1 MSAADTIFALSSG
14 APPCAIAIVRISG
27 NSAFAAVK
35 RLAGRIPKPRRASL
49 AVLRDADGQILDQA
63 LLLLF
68 PGPDSATGE
77 DLAELHLHGGRAVI
91 RSVEAALAAMPELRA
106 AEAGEF
112 TKRAFLHGRLDLN
125 EAEGLS
131 DLLTAETEHQRRAAV
146 NMFGGAFSREIE
158 SWRSEL
164 LRISALTEAELD
176 FSDEDDVDPQNG
188 LGVANA
194 CRALMA
200 RIETVLALPPAEK
213 LRDGLRVVLGGPPNS
228 GKSTLLNALAAR
240 DAAIVSDIAGTTRDV
255 IEVPIAL
262 GGIALLI
269 TDTAGVREGSEDQIE
284 AIGIE
289 RARNAFAGADM
300 ILWLGAQGEGPE
312 HSALIEIDA
321 MADKAN
327 RSIKS
332 AEAITL
338 SAHTGQGIGALI
350 DAIILQGKAMLPP
363 LDGFAVNMRQ
373 RGLVQQAADRLC
385 DASAASDWLI
395 VGENLRLARLSLDAL
410 TGRAHTEDL
419 LDNIFGAFCIG
430 K

>member
-1 MSAADTIFALSSG
+1 
-14 APPCAIAIVRISG
+14 
-27 NSAFAAVK
+27 
-35 RLAGRIPKPRRASL
+35 
-49 AVLRDADGQILDQA
+49 
-63 LLLLF
+63 
-68 PGPDSATGE
+68 
-77 DLAELHLHGGRAVI
+77 
-91 RSVEAALAAMPELRA
+91 
-106 AEAGEF
+106 
-112 TKRAFLHGRLDLN
+112 
-125 EAEGLS
+125 
-131 DLLTAETEHQRRAAV
+131 
-146 NMFGGAFSREIE
+146 
-158 SWRSEL
+158 
-164 LRISALTEAELD
+164 
-176 FSDEDDVDPQNG
+176 
-188 LGVANA
+188 
-194 CRALMA
+194 
-200 RIETVLALPPAEK
+200 
-213 LRDGLRVVLGGPPNS
+213 
-228 GKSTLLNALAAR
+228 
-240 DAAIVSDIAGTTRDV
+240 
-255 IEVPIAL
+255 
-262 GGIALLI
+262 
-269 TDTAGVREGSEDQIE
+269 
-284 AIGIE
+284 
-289 RARNAFAGADM
+289 
-300 ILWLGAQGEGPE
+300 LWLGAQGEGPE

>member
-1 MSAADTIFALSSG
+1 MSVADTIYALSSG

-35 RLAGRIPKPRRASL
+35 QLAGRIPKPRRPSL
-49 AVLRDADGQILDQA
+49 AILRDADGQKLDQA

-91 RSVEAALAAMPELRA
+91 RSVEAALSAMYGLRV

-112 TKRAFLHGRLDLN
+112 TKRAFLRGRLDLN

-131 DLLTAETEHQRRAAV
+131 DLLTAETEHQRRVAV
-146 NMFGGAFSREIE
+146 NMFGGVFSREIE

-176 FSDEDDVDPQNG
+176 FSDEDDVDDQNG
-188 LGVANA
+188 LDVANG
-194 CRALMA
+194 CRSLMGH
-200 RIETVLALPPAEK
+200 IEAVLMLPLAEK

-228 GKSTLLNALAAR
+228 GKSTLLNALVAR

-262 GGIALLI
+262 GGVALLM
-269 TDTAGVREGSEDQIE
+269 TDTAGVREASEDHIE

-289 RARNAFAGADM
+289 RARNAFAGADI
-300 ILWLGAQGEGPE
+300 ILWLGAEGDGPD
-312 HSALIEIDA
+312 HPALIEIDA
-321 MADKAN
+321 MADKTD
-327 RSIKS
+327 RPVKS
-332 AEAITL
+332 AEAIAL
-338 SAHTGQGIGALI
+338 SAHSGQGIGALI
-350 DAIILQGKAMLPP
+350 DAIILKGKAMLPP
-363 LDGFAVNMRQ
+363 PDSFAINVRQ
-373 RGLVQQAADRLC
+373 RGLLQEAAHRLH
-385 DASAASDWLI
+385 DASIASDWLI
-395 VGENLRLARLSLDAL
+395 VGEYLRLARLSLDAL
-410 TGRAHTEDL
+410 TGRAHTDDL